1 MLALIGQAEEC
12 SAKKRHRLTTEPQIP
27 NWIGKPHLQAIA
39 STSLALVSLRG
50 PHPCGAY
57 SGAYMPQP
65 VAERVKKLR
74 DEIAAINQA
83 NRVYLHSP
91 KYGSAVADHERRLQ
105 RLLEIVDELK
115 SLTDWKKL

>member
-27 NWIGKPHLQAIA
+27 HWNWQTSPA
-39 STSLALVSLRG
+39 SNCIYVSGLSR
-50 PHPCGAY
+50 
-57 SGAYMPQP
+57 GAYMPQP
-65 VAERVKKLR
+65 VAERIKKLR

-91 KYGSAVADHERRLQ
+91 KYGSAVADHERRFQ
-105 RLLEIVDELK
+105 RLLEIVNELK